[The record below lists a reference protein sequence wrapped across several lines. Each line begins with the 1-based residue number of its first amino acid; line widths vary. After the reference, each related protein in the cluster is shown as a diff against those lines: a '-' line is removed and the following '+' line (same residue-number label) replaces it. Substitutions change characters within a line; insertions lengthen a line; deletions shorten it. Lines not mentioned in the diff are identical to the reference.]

1 MNIAMNKMNDEKLA
15 WCAFQL
21 RQLGWQG
28 GLGMLLLAGAA
39 LLCALIFPKYN
50 AQIELNAQLNQLKT
64 QRTTLSAAEKQ
75 ETAVDVAHQFYAL
88 LPAQTEAN
96 DHIAKVLEAAKANGL
111 VTNKIEYLPQVLP
124 KVQVVQYQIKVP
136 VLGTYLQI
144 RQFVNQVLNAQPS
157 LALSEIT
164 LKREDVNNDA
174 VAANIQF
181 NLYLKKTAY

>member
-1 MNIAMNKMNDEKLA
+1 MRVAPI
-15 WCAFQL
+15 
-21 RQLGWQG
+21 G
-28 GLGMLLLAGAA
+28 GARRHPPRA
-39 LLCALIFPKYN
+39 
-50 AQIELNAQLNQLKT
+50 
-64 QRTTLSAAEKQ
+64 
-75 ETAVDVAHQFYAL
+75 
-88 LPAQTEAN
+88 EAN
-96 DHIAKVLEAAKANGL
+96 DHIAKVLEVAKANGL

-144 RQFVNQVLNAQPS
+144 RQFVNQVLNVQPS

-181 NLYLKKTAY
+181 NLNLKKAAY